1 MRWVSLAAALATVPL
16 ALASK
21 DQIALS
27 HGHSHNVNL
36 EQEAEAD
43 GDAPSYRDSLL
54 SLHKDLVSIPSIS
67 GDESRVGRYL
77 VDYLTEHGFTS
88 DIQFVAPIDSSPDGR
103 QRFNVIA
110 WPGTSH
116 DPKSKVLVTSH
127 IDVVP
132 PHIDY
137 SISPGPVTKK
147 TLIRGRGTND
157 AKGSVASMITAVEQ
171 LAKAGKVGD
180 DVVLLFV
187 VGEEIAGDGMKA
199 FNRSIRDDD
208 GHKLAKFDS
217 VIFGEPTESKL
228 VCGHKGALFCNITA
242 TGIASHSGYP
252 WLGKSANDVM
262 VRAWAKI
269 QEADLGSTELY
280 GDTTINAGVI
290 RGGVAANVVPE
301 TSFLDFAARVAIG
314 PQETGHLK
322 VLEKIKN
329 ILNEVDPEAFEVRCT
344 TGYGTVDCNC
354 DVPGFDKL
362 TVNYGTDVPNL
373 SGDHTRYL
381 YGPGSILTAHGKNEN
396 VTVGDLELAV
406 ENYQK
411 LILHALKQ

>member
-1 MRWVSLAAALATVPL
+1 MRWASLVAALATAPL
-16 ALASK
+16 AFASQE
-21 DQIALS
+21 QIPLYD
-27 HGHSHNVNL
+27 SHNDNL
-36 EQEAEAD
+36 DLAAEAD
-43 GDAPSYRDSLL
+43 ADAPEYRDSLL
-54 SLHKDLVSIPSIS
+54 ELHKDLVSIPSVS
-67 GDESRVGRYL
+67 GDESRVGRFL
-77 VDYLTEHGFTS
+77 VDYLTERGFTS
-88 DIQFVAPIDSSPDGR
+88 DIQFVAPIDSSPAERR
-103 QRFNVIA
+103 QRFNVMA
-110 WPGTSH
+110 WPGKSH

-132 PHIDY
+132 PHIEY
-137 SISPGPVTKK
+137 SISPGPITKK

-157 AKGSVASMITAVEQ
+157 AKGSVASMVTAVEQ
-171 LAKAGKVGD
+171 LFKAGKVGD

-187 VGEEIAGDGMKA
+187 VGEEIAGDGMKT
-199 FNRSIRDDD
+199 FNKSIRDEK
-208 GHKLAKFDS
+208 GHKLARFDS

-262 VRAWAKI
+262 IRAWAKI
-269 QEADLGSTELY
+269 QDADLGSTELY
-280 GDTTINAGVI
+280 GNTTINAGVI

-301 TSFLDFAARVAIG
+301 TSFMDFAARVAIG

-322 VLEKIKN
+322 VLDKIKR
-329 ILNEVDPEAFEVRCT
+329 ILHDVDPEAFDIKCT